1 MMLFFSGHV
10 CTRATLRFSITPI
23 DERSWRSTFRFL
35 VPDALVQKMKAHEFC
50 FHAAV
55 ASAPLRVFRVGSRL
69 QSRFMSWFAKRL
81 ASRLRNS
88 ANSFEGSGGRAW
100 ILRARAAWILRARE
114 RAAPKAWQEAAVKF

>member
-1 MMLFFSGHV
+1 MKLFLSGHV
-10 CTRATLRFSITPI
+10 CARAALRFSITPI
-23 DERSWRSTFRFL
+23 DERLLRSTFRSRI
-35 VPDALVQKMKAHEFC
+35 PDAVVQKMKAHEFC
-50 FHAAV
+50 LHAAV
-55 ASAPLRVFRVGSRL
+55 ASATLSVFRVGSRL

-88 ANSFEGSGGRAW
+88 ANSFEGSGGRTW